1 MGEPRHAPDQFPSSV
16 PHEVDFARPLPPR
29 DDPFCQPPDG
39 FETSAPGTVLR
50 SREVR
55 LAFLGIVP
63 QAVVAYQLLYRTTDL
78 NGTPQATVTTV
89 IRPAG
94 AEPDPS
100 GPVVSYQCAIDA
112 LASTGFPSYLL
123 RRHAK
128 LAKVFGGPPAWE
140 YVPMAC
146 ALSKGWRVLVPD
158 HVGPRGRWIA
168 PREPGYCVLDG
179 IRAAQNFERAGIA
192 ASAPVAL
199 WGYSGG
205 GLASGW
211 AAELWADYA
220 PELNVVGA
228 VLGAPVGDPGEV
240 FRDLDGSLYAG
251 LSNLALASLIREYPG
266 LQRIVQTHTN
276 ASGQSLLTRAQNMTM
291 IGALARGCLRKSDRY
306 LDRPLDEI
314 LAMSEVTQLFDD
326 LRLGGTPPAVPLL
339 MLHAINDQFI
349 NIRHID
355 ALVDTY
361 QIHGA
366 QVSYLRDRLSEH
378 ALLYPISIPA
388 GLRWI
393 SDRFAEI
400 PDAQLGARTV
410 TLLLSPRTIAGI
422 LSMLWVTLKVI
433 LGRPLHNKRP
443 RRARRIRTRRTLIS
457 EFRTDRLG
465 RHGPST
471 GPY

>member
-1 MGEPRHAPDQFPSSV
+1 MVEPRHSPDQFPSSA
-16 PHEVDFARPLPPR
+16 PHEVAAGRPLPPC
-29 DDPFCQPPDG
+29 DDPFYQPPEG
-39 FETSAPGTVLR
+39 FETTAPGTVLQ

-63 QAVVAYQLLYRTTDL
+63 QAVVAVQLLYRTTDL
-78 NGTPQATVTTV
+78 NGAPQATVTTV
-89 IRPAG
+89 IRPAC
-94 AEPDPS
+94 AEPDPT

-158 HVGPRGRWIA
+158 HGGARGSWTA

-192 ASAPVAL
+192 PSAPVVL

-211 AAELWADYA
+211 AAELWASYA

-228 VLGAPVGDPGEV
+228 VLGAPVGDPGEI

-251 LSNLALASLIREYPG
+251 LPYLALASLIREYPG

-276 ASGQSLLTRAQNMTM
+276 ASGQSLLTKLEGMTM
-291 IGALARGCLRKSDRY
+291 ISALARCCLRKANRY
-306 LDRPLDEI
+306 LDRPLNDI
-314 LAMSEVTQLFDD
+314 LAMPEVAELFDE
-326 LRLGGTPPAVPLL
+326 LRLGRTAPAMPLL
-339 MLHAINDQFI
+339 VLQAINDQFI
-349 NIRHID
+349 SVRHID
-355 ALVDTY
+355 VLVDRY
-361 QIHGA
+361 QAHGA

-378 ALLYPISIPA
+378 ALLYPISIPTA
-388 GLRWI
+388 LRWI
-393 SDRFAEI
+393 SDRFAEK
-400 PDAQLGARTV
+400 PDACLGTKRVA
-410 TLLLSPRTIAGI
+410 LLLSPRTIAGV
-422 LSMLWVTLKVI
+422 LSMVWVALKVI
-433 LGRPLHNKRP
+433 FGRSLCNN
-443 RRARRIRTRRTLIS
+443 
-457 EFRTDRLG
+457 
-465 RHGPST
+465 
-471 GPY
+471 